1 MEFTTLTLHILSM
14 SSSTILMITAV
25 IFGLFGLKA
34 ASHIATGG
42 TVATVLGGTTGF
54 MLLFDYP
61 LSVTC
66 ALLSMYVLGVAGL
79 YVYGFGAGK
88 SDSSRLIRHS
98 ANVQK

>member
-1 MEFTTLTLHILSM
+1 M
-14 SSSTILMITAV
+14 SSSILLMITALSL
-25 IFGLFGLKA
+25 GLFGLKA

-42 TVATVLGGTTGF
+42 TVATAVGGMTGF
-54 MLLFDYP
+54 MLLLDYP
-61 LSVTC
+61 LSVKC
-66 ALLSMYVLGVAGL
+66 VLLSIYVLGVAML